1 MWCSHRGGIATVHFV
16 TDHIGQ
22 AAGKEPGA
30 GRERFI
36 NNVALPLSRLPEPS
50 CIGRWPGASVAMP
63 TMWKEHCLVCHATPY
78 HNGKTCQEHAAA
90 SGASSSSGGNNR
102 TTLDEEASLRDWME
116 RTGSRQCPRC
126 KMGVTKED
134 LGRQKSQRAEC
145 HKMMCRNCETRF
157 CFKCLT
163 VLKVARPVAARVT
176 IMASSTRRLAV
187 GFHTYGRDAE

>member
-1 MWCSHRGGIATVHFV
+1 
-16 TDHIGQ
+16 
-22 AAGKEPGA
+22 
-30 GRERFI
+30 
-36 NNVALPLSRLPEPS
+36 
-50 CIGRWPGASVAMP
+50 
-63 TMWKEHCLVCHATPY
+63 VCHATPY

-163 VLKVARPVAARVT
+163 VLT
-176 IMASSTRRLAV
+176 SSTTCGCTGDNH
-187 GFHTYGRDAE
+187 GFIHPKTGRWVSHLRKGR

>member
-1 MWCSHRGGIATVHFV
+1 MSRTILDRLLERSLEQAVSASSTMWPCPSPDCPNR
-16 TDHIGQ
+16 
-22 AAGKEPGA
+22 
-30 GRERFI
+30 
-36 NNVALPLSRLPEPS
+36 VALDDGQEPRLQCPQ
-50 CIGRWPGASVAMP
+50 CG
-63 TMWKEHCLVCHATPY
+63 KEHCLVCHATPY

-134 LGRQKSQRAEC
+134 LGRQKSQRAES

-157 CFKCLT
+157 CFKCLRCSQ
-163 VLKVARPVAARVT
+163 VARPVAARVT
-176 IMASSTRRLAV
+176 IMASSTRRLAA